1 MKASCVGGG
10 FWLHNMAGM
19 NSPAFEL
26 NKVSKTY
33 HLWRRLRRT
42 PVAGVSGISL
52 SVPRGIIFGL
62 LGLNGAGKTTTM
74 KLLVGLLRPD
84 SGQVRVLGGP
94 VSDPAV
100 RARTGFLPELPY
112 LPQMLTARE
121 LLKHYGRLSGLSGR
135 HLVNRVESALVKA
148 GIAKR
153 SSEPLKLFSK
163 GMLQRAAMAQ
173 VLLHNPEVVF
183 VDEPLSGLDPLGIS
197 EMRGI
202 LEGLRD
208 EGVTVCLNSHQ
219 ISEVERLCDRIG
231 IMADGRMV
239 REGAVGELL
248 ALAGSRRYRVVI
260 LAKPSRGSQA
270 WRIEEKEVAEAGLA
284 VLLAGERRR
293 GARIMQILAVQG
305 SLEEVV
311 LETIKNAR

>member
-1 MKASCVGGG
+1 MTPA
-10 FWLHNMAGM
+10 
-19 NSPAFEL
+19 AFEL
-26 NKVSKTY
+26 DKVSKTY

-42 PVAGVSGISL
+42 PVAGVSGVSL
-52 SVPRGIIFGL
+52 SVPKGIIFGL

-94 VSDPAV
+94 VGDPAI
-100 RARTGFLPELPY
+100 RSRTGFLPELPY

-121 LLKHYGRLSGLSGR
+121 LLGHYGRLSGLSGR
-135 HLVNRVESALVKA
+135 HLANRVEAALTSA
-148 GIAKR
+148 GIVKR
-153 SSEPLKLFSK
+153 SGDPLKFFSK

-173 VLLHNPEVVF
+173 VLLHSPEVVF

-197 EMRGI
+197 EMRSI
-202 LEGLRD
+202 LEGLRR

-231 IMADGRMV
+231 IMAGGKMV

-260 LAKPSRGSQA
+260 LAKPVRGGPG
-270 WRIEEKEVAEAGLA
+270 WKIEEKEASESGLA
-284 VLLAGERRR
+284 ALLAGERKK
-293 GARIMQILAVQG
+293 GARILQILALQG

-311 LETIKNAR
+311 LETIRNAG

>member
-1 MKASCVGGG
+1 MGV
-10 FWLHNMAGM
+10 M
-19 NSPAFEL
+19 NTPAFEL
-26 NKVSKTY
+26 DKVSKTY
-33 HLWRRLRRT
+33 HLWRKLRRT
-42 PVAGVSGISL
+42 PVAGVSGVSL
-52 SVPRGIIFGL
+52 SVPKGIIFGL

-94 VSDPAV
+94 VNDPAI
-100 RARTGFLPELPY
+100 RARTGFLPEMPY

-121 LLKHYGRLSGLSGR
+121 LLRHYGRLSGLNGR
-135 HLVNRVESALVKA
+135 HLANRVEAALEKA

-153 SSEPLKLFSK
+153 SGDPLRFFSK

-173 VLLHNPEVVF
+173 VLLHAPEVVF

-197 EMRGI
+197 EMRSI
-202 LEGLRD
+202 LEGLRR

-219 ISEVERLCDRIG
+219 ISEVERLCDRVG
-231 IMADGRMV
+231 IMAGGKMV

-260 LAKPSRGSQA
+260 LAKPVRGGSG
-270 WRIEEKEVAEAGLA
+270 WKIEEKEASESGLA
-284 VLLAGERRR
+284 ALLAGERKR
-293 GARIMQILAVQG
+293 GARIMQILALQG